1 MHRISSQIFA
11 GAQCNVVRVHV
22 HTYCTHKTYESTFE
36 STKVLKVPSYTK
48 RWEKGRHVAHLYGPN
63 RKEYLALIEE
73 FMRPSR
79 MSCGLE
85 FYLGEFSDVV
95 FT

>member
-22 HTYCTHKTYESTFE
+22 HTYCTRKT
-36 STKVLKVPSYTK
+36 YTK